1 MSALQL
7 RRQSR
12 GKQTRLAGS
21 LRLLATGILQ
31 WWLACSGSSAFG
43 QDSSTLTASVQPQ
56 FLWLSR
62 ATDTN
67 AGDQY
72 VAFRGT
78 LDLDR
83 ESEVEF
89 RLLGASWFGAWLDG
103 EFFAEGPSRF
113 PVAFPQYQTFIKT
126 LKAGRHVLAVQVH
139 YDGIPTRMMENQL
152 PFLYARAQR
161 DGQDIPMRWKG
172 CAIGGYTPKLRRINP
187 QLGWAEWCDTRLVP
201 DWQSPTYDDQSWSSP
216 VTVERKLGA
225 LQPLDTANPQ
235 AIGQELK
242 AVASGRLV
250 EMFGYELDNPAARF
264 FLRDLEAKQHP
275 PQGVWRRYDLG
286 RVRLMQPRFI
296 LDLPAGSVVEF
307 AYAESLTRGR
317 VAPWIT
323 LSAGD
328 SCNLDHY
335 VARGGRQEF
344 FPLTPKGGRFLEIQV
359 IAPPDQVKFV
369 KEEIIE
375 RGYYGEPIGAFRC
388 NDALL
393 NRIWSVGVETHRA
406 CAEDALIDNP
416 TRERGQWAG
425 DVVTVGM
432 EIAGV
437 AFSDLRLCRRGLMQC
452 AQSARP
458 DGLIAGM
465 CPGQEIFLS
474 TYAAQWVTACVHY
487 WELTGERKL
496 LAELFPAAERN
507 IAAFEQQRTPEGLKD
522 TLGWG
527 FVDWGYIRNPGASD
541 MAVNLHYLAALQD
554 MERWCAALGKSD
566 RAEYY
571 QRLAAEVRATLN
583 RYYEAEFKAGGEVWP
598 RIGYHRAALGLRL
611 GFFHGAAEAAGLS
624 FLKAHILSCFP
635 NDPNAPRLSDPGANN
650 PRLITPYFGHFVLP
664 LLIEHGEMDFVLDQY
679 RKCWGW
685 ALGDGRTT
693 WLEVFDTRWSHC
705 HQWAGCPTWQ
715 LSRYA
720 LGLQP
725 RQDLGV
731 NHFVLTLHPGSLKQA
746 EGNLPLPGLDQTIKV
761 KWRNGSEGIHFRLQ
775 TPVPIVLHIPGKS
788 AAAAERVVVVEREF
802 AEIIQP

>member
-1 MSALQL
+1 V
-7 RRQSR
+7 
-12 GKQTRLAGS
+12 
-21 LRLLATGILQ
+21 
-31 WWLACSGSSAFG
+31 FG
-43 QDSSTLTASVQPQ
+43 QDSSTLGADVQPH
-56 FLWLSR
+56 FLWISSV
-62 ATDTN
+62 TDTN

-72 VAFRGT
+72 AAFRGT

-83 ESEVEF
+83 DCEVEF

-139 YDGIPTRMMENQL
+139 YEGVPTRMMENQL
-152 PFLYARAQR
+152 PFLYAIACR
-161 DGQDIPMRWKG
+161 DGQEIPLRWK
-172 CAIGGYTPKLRRINP
+172 CSAIRGYTPKLRRINP
-187 QLGWAEWCDTRLVP
+187 QLGWVEWCDTRLMP
-201 DWQSPTYDDQSWSSP
+201 DWQSPTYVDQSWSPP
-216 VTVERKLGA
+216 VMVERTLGA

-235 AIGQELK
+235 TVRHELK
-242 AVASGRLV
+242 AVAAGRLV
-250 EMFGYELDNPAARF
+250 ELFGYETDNPAARF
-264 FLRDLEAKQHP
+264 FLRDLAAKDHP

-286 RVRLMQPRFI
+286 RVRLMQPKFV
-296 LDLPAGSVVEF
+296 LDLPAGAVVEF

-344 FPLTPKGGRFLEIQV
+344 FPLTPKGGRFLEVHV
-359 IAPPDQVKFV
+359 IAPPDQVKFL
-369 KEEIIE
+369 KEEYLE
-375 RGYYGEPIGAFRC
+375 RGYYGEPNGAFHC
-388 NDALL
+388 HDELL

-406 CAEDALIDNP
+406 CAEDTLIDNP
-416 TRERGQWAG
+416 TRERGEWAG

-432 EIAGV
+432 DIAGV
-437 AFSDLRLCRRGLMQC
+437 AFSDLRLCRRGLGQC
-452 AQSARP
+452 AQCARQ

-465 CPGQEIFLS
+465 CPGQGIYLS

-487 WELTGERKL
+487 WELTGDRKL
-496 LAELFPAAERN
+496 LEELFPAAEKN
-507 IAAFEQQRTPEGLKD
+507 LAAFEAQRTPDGLKD
-522 TLGWG
+522 ALGWG

-571 QRLAAEVRATLN
+571 QRIAAEVRATLN
-583 RYYEAEFKAGGEVWP
+583 RYYEAEFKAGGDAWA
-598 RIGYHRAALGLRL
+598 RIGYHRAVLGLRL
-611 GFFHGAAEAAGLS
+611 GFFAGARAQAGVAAIKTHML
-624 FLKAHILSCFP
+624 HCFP
-635 NDPNAPRLSDPGANN
+635 NDPSAPRLSDPGANN
-650 PRLITPYFGHFVLP
+650 PRLITPYFAHYAMP
-664 LLIEHGEMDFVLDQY
+664 LLIERGEMDFVLDQY

-715 LSRYA
+715 LSRYV

-725 RQDLGV
+725 RQDLGI
-731 NHFVLTLHPGSLKQA
+731 NHFVLALHPGSLTQA
-746 EGNLPLPGLDQTIKV
+746 EGRIPLPGLDKTIKV
-761 KWRNGSEGIHFRLQ
+761 EWRKRSDGIHFSVE

-788 AAAAERVVVVEREF
+788 ASAPGRVVAVEREF
-802 AEIIQP
+802 TETIQP

>member
-1 MSALQL
+1 MKHLCIWIGIL
-7 RRQSR
+7 
-12 GKQTRLAGS
+12 TLAG
-21 LRLLATGILQ
+21 
-31 WWLACSGSSAFG
+31 AFRVAA
-43 QDSSTLTASVQPQ
+43 DSESVAPPR
-56 FLWLSR
+56 FLWSSSV
-62 ATDTN
+62 TDDS
-67 AGDQY
+67 AADQY

-78 LDLDR
+78 MDLDR
-83 ESEVEF
+83 DSEVEF
-89 RLLGASWFGAWLDG
+89 RLLGASWFNASLDG

-113 PVAFPQYQTFIKT
+113 AVAYPEYQTFTRT

-139 YDGIPTRMMENQL
+139 YEGVPNRITEAQP
-152 PFLYARAQR
+152 PFLYAIALR
-161 DGQDIPMRWKG
+161 DGLEVPLRWK
-172 CAIGGYTPKLRRINP
+172 CSPIGGYSPKLRRINP

-201 DWQSPTYDDQSWSSP
+201 DWQSPAYDDQPWPSP
-216 VTVERKLGA
+216 VAVERKLGA
-225 LQPLDTANPQ
+225 LKPLASANPQ
-235 AIGQELK
+235 AIRK
-242 AVASGRLV
+242 PVKPMASGPLA
-250 EMFGYELDNPAARF
+250 ELFGYEADNPQARF

-286 RVRLMQPRFI
+286 RVHLMRPGFT

-335 VARGGRQEF
+335 VARGGPQEF
-344 FPLTPKGGRFLEIQV
+344 GPLTPKGGRFLEIHV
-359 IAPPDQVKFV
+359 IAPPDQVKFL

-375 RGYYGEPIGAFRC
+375 RCCYDEPLGAFRS
-388 NDALL
+388 NDELL
-393 NRIWSVGVETHRA
+393 NRIWSVGVATHRA
-406 CAEDALIDNP
+406 CAEDALTDNP

-452 AQSARP
+452 AGSARK

-487 WELTGERKL
+487 WELTGDRKL
-496 LAELFPAAERN
+496 LEDLFPAAEAN
-507 IAAFEQQRTPEGLKD
+507 ISAFEQQRTPEGVKD
-522 TLGWG
+522 ELGWG

-554 MERWCAALGKSD
+554 MERWCVTLGMKD

-571 QRLAAEVRATLN
+571 QRIATELRGTLT
-583 RYYEAEFKAGGEVWP
+583 RYYDTEFKAGGEVWP

-611 GFFHGAAEAAGLS
+611 GFFKDASESACVD

-635 NDPNAPRLSDPGANN
+635 NDPQAPRLSDPAANN
-650 PRLITPYFGHFVLP
+650 PRLITPYFGHFVMP
-664 LLIEHGEMDFVLDQY
+664 LLIERGEMDFVLDQY

-685 ALGDGRTT
+685 ALEDGRTT

-720 LGLQP
+720 LGLQL
-725 RQDLGV
+725 RQDLGP
-731 NHFVLTLHPGSLKQA
+731 NHLVLALHPGSLEQA
-746 EGNLPLPGLDQTIKV
+746 EGNIPLPGLDQSIKV
-761 KWRNGSEGIHFRLQ
+761 KWQKKSDGIHFSAR
-775 TPVPIVLHIPGKS
+775 TPVPVVLHIPGKTAGS
-788 AAAAERVVVVEREF
+788 PGRMVSVKNEF
-802 AEIIQP
+802 SEVIRP